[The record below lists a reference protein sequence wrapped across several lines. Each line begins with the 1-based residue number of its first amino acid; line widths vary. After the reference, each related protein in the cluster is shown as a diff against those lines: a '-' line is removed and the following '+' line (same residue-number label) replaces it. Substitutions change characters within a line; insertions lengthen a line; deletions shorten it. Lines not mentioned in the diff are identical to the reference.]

1 MREKKRNEFK
11 SVKES
16 DSGTSMASNKKA
28 KKTVQCGLHQSF
40 TKIKFGNVYREA
52 KDLFESLNDKYPN
65 KHDLTKTREYKLW
78 KNDILNGDDDTDG
91 SEKESEDE
99 SASEGEPQ
107 TAGGQSVNEKQ
118 PEKPENK
125 SDSEVEPEKPEN
137 KSDSEG
143 EPEKSEDK
151 SANEADDEADEV
163 DNGVDILQIAAQDF
177 LPFSPEINDLDDR
190 IDQIIQELQQDNDL
204 RDYLNAERNG
214 ELVQD
219 LYEDED
225 EGIGLNVDTE
235 LQAILEPF
243 DYELEVEG
251 EDW

>member
-1 MREKKRNEFK
+1 MREKKGM
-11 SVKES
+11 SLS
-16 DSGTSMASNKKA
+16 QSKKA
-28 KKTVQCGLHQSF
+28 IQARQWRVIKRQKRRFNVVLSDF

-78 KNDILNGDDDTDG
+78 KNNILNDDDTDG

-125 SDSEVEPEKPEN
+125 SDSEGEPEKP
-137 KSDSEG
+137 
-143 EPEKSEDK
+143 EDK

-163 DNGVDILQIAAQDF
+163 DNGADILQIAAQDL

-214 ELVQD
+214 ELVQA

-243 DYELEVEG
+243 NFELEVEG

>member
-1 MREKKRNEFK
+1 MREKKGM
-11 SVKES
+11 SLS
-16 DSGTSMASNKKA
+16 QSKKA
-28 KKTVQCGLHQSF
+28 IQARQWRVIKRQKRRFNVVLSDF

-78 KNDILNGDDDTDG
+78 KNNILNDDDTDG

-125 SDSEVEPEKPEN
+125 SDSEGEPEKP
-137 KSDSEG
+137 
-143 EPEKSEDK
+143 EDK

-163 DNGVDILQIAAQDF
+163 DNGADILQIAAQDL

-214 ELVQD
+214 ELVQA

-235 LQAILEPF
+235 LQAIFEPF
-243 DYELEVEG
+243 NFELEVEG